1 VIYLLSDGSLSSD
14 GVVDNSVDGAG
25 KLVWR
30 GDNSDTASTV
40 MLVFDPDGR
49 PGLTVPGKNQIGR
62 YRASGSVETNGS
74 PIADNVTA
82 LAEAAV
88 LNYLALHGEVGRFTT
103 VLPGAALGGSAA
115 VLDPLT
121 AFAPLA
127 RFGG

>member
-1 VIYLLSDGSLSSD
+1 VIYLVSDGSLASD

-49 PGLTVPGKNQIGR
+49 PGLTATGNQVGR
-62 YRASGSVETNGS
+62 YRASGSVETIGS

-82 LAEAAV
+82 LAEAALV
-88 LNYLALHGEVGRFTT
+88 NYLALHGEVGAFAT
-103 VLPGAALGGSAA
+103 VLPGSTLGTSAA

-121 AFAPLA
+121 AFATLP
-127 RFGG
+127 RFIV